1 MRQLLL
7 GIDIGTYESKGVLTT
22 PNGEVVAQASLPHE
36 LVLPKVGWVEHDA
49 EQTWWGDFCK
59 LSLQLIEK
67 ADVKNGEIKA
77 VGISAIGPDV
87 LPIDE
92 NLKPLRMGI
101 LYGVDTRA
109 YKEIDEL
116 NEKYGESNIYE
127 RTANCLSA
135 QSVGPKILWIKKNE
149 PDVHKKARWFVHA
162 STFIVARLTGKVV
175 IDHLSAGCSVPL
187 YNPEKKCWSD
197 EFSSDYIS
205 IEQLPEIIWSGEV
218 AGYVTDEASK
228 LTGLTPGTPVAV
240 GTIDAAAEALS
251 VGVTKPGEMMMMYGS
266 TIFMIQVTDNES
278 ARDKRLWASPYL
290 FKNTWCLLAGMST
303 SGSLTR
309 WFRDNFSKELI
320 ELEELGKVSAYSI
333 LVEEAEKIS
342 PGSDG
347 LVVLPYFS
355 GERTPIM
362 DPMAK
367 GVFFGLNLMHTR
379 GHLFRAVL
387 EGMAYGVRQHVEL
400 FSKIGAKPKVIK
412 SVGGGTKNQVWLQA
426 TSDISGVPQEV
437 APFTFGASYGDA
449 LLAGIAIGLVPGPE
463 SIREWQGSS
472 KIISANSALSD
483 VYEPLFQIYSS
494 LYDTT
499 KSFMHELHQLGD

>member
-22 PNGEVVAQASLPHE
+22 PEGDVVAQYSLPHN

-49 EQTWWGDFCK
+49 EKTWWGDFCE
-59 LSLQLIEK
+59 LSLQLIQK
-67 ADVKNGEIKA
+67 ANVKNGEIRA

-92 NLKPLRMGI
+92 NLNPLRMGI

-109 YKEIDEL
+109 YKEIDEM
-116 NEKYGESNIYE
+116 NQKYGEENIFN
-127 RTANCLSA
+127 RTANCLSS

-149 PDVHKKARWFVHA
+149 PEVHAETRWFVHA
-162 STFIVARLTGKVV
+162 STYIVAKLTGRVV

-187 YNPEKKCWSD
+187 YNPSQKCWSE
-197 EFSSDYIS
+197 EFCSDYIS
-205 IEQLPEIIWSGEV
+205 LNQLPEIVWSGEV
-218 AGYVTDEASK
+218 AGHVTDEASK
-228 LTGLTPGTPVAV
+228 LTGLTSGTPVAV

-320 ELEELGKVSAYSI
+320 ELEKISGISAYSK
-333 LVEEAEKIS
+333 LVEEAADVA

-347 LVVLPYFS
+347 LVILPYFS

-362 DPMAK
+362 DPQAK

-387 EGMAYGVRQHVEL
+387 EGMAFGVRQHVEL
-400 FSKIGAKPKVIK
+400 FSSIGAKPKVIK

-449 LLAGIAIGLVPGPE
+449 LLAGIAVGLVNDPE
-463 SIREWQGSS
+463 SIREWQGAS
-472 KIISANSALSD
+472 KVISANSNLLE
-483 VYEPLFQIYSS
+483 VYEPLFRIYCS

-499 KSFMHELHQLGD
+499 KSYMHELHKLEE